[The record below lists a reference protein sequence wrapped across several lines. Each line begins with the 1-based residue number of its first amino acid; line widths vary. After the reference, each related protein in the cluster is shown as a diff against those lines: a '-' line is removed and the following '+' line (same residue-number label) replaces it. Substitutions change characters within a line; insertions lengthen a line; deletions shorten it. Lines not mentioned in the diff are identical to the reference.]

1 MEAEVDRVRNRSPD
15 PRRKPQA
22 ATTGRQRGNVKIAGI
37 GIHPFGRFPDGYRE
51 LGATAA
57 RQALA
62 DAGVGM
68 GDLDLVLVGN
78 VGAEMAKGQNIMDS
92 VGRPGIPIIN
102 VEAACA
108 SSASTL
114 FMGAQMIE
122 SGAAGVVLCLGV
134 EKAPRGFIAASGY
147 DAWQIDTGL
156 GVNPAYFAL
165 AGAGAA
171 RTDRRDR
178 RGPRG
183 DQRQEPS
190 PCGRQPERDVPQ
202 GVHPRRGAR
211 EPGGVP
217 PAHVAHAVR
226 AERGCGGGGADELGR
241 GGPPRGRPSR
251 GAPFGVPRLAWTGRL
266 VRSCSLVPGVGP
278 DQPHAS
284 ERLAAAYEE
293 AGIGPDDLDL
303 VECQDTDVASELL
316 AYRDLLLCAAGEEA
330 KLLRSGDTTLGG
342 RIPVNPS
349 GGLLSKG
356 EPLGAS
362 GLGQLHELVTQLRGQ
377 AGPRQVEGARVGLSH
392 VMGAGHNAA
401 VVIVTA

>member
-1 MEAEVDRVRNRSPD
+1 MD
-15 PRRKPQA
+15 
-22 ATTGRQRGNVKIAGI
+22 NVKIAGI
-37 GIHPFGRFPDGYRE
+37 GIHPFGRFPDGYRA

-165 AGAGAA
+165 AAQELLEQTDATVDDLAEISVKNHRHAVDNPNAMYRKECTRDEVLGSRAVCPPLTLLMLCAPNEGAA
-171 RTDRRDR
+171 AVVLMSSDEAAR
-178 RGPRG
+178 RGIDHPVALRSVSLVSRG
-183 DQRQEPS
+183 PDDWFVPAPS
-190 PCGRQPERDVPQ
+190 FRASGRTSLTERAA
-202 GVHPRRGAR
+202 RGAY
-211 EPGGVP
+211 
-217 PAHVAHAVR
+217 
-226 AERGCGGGGADELGR
+226 D
-241 GGPPRGRPSR
+241 
-251 GAPFGVPRLAWTGRL
+251 
-266 VRSCSLVPGVGP
+266 
-278 DQPHAS
+278 
-284 ERLAAAYEE
+284 E
-293 AGIGPDDLDL
+293 AGVGPDDLDL